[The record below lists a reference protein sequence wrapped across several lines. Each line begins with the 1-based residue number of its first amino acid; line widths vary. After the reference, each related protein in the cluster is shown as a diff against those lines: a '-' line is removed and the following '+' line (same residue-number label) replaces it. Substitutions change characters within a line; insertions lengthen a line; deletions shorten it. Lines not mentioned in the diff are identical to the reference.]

1 MQISANGIAIEVED
15 LGKPTGE
22 PLLLIMGLGM
32 QLTAWHRGLVQQMLD
47 QGFRVIRFDNRDVG
61 LSQNFDGLG
70 APNLALA
77 ALQRLAHWP
86 VRSAYSLSDMADDA
100 AGVLT
105 ALGLKSAHVCGAS
118 MGGMIAQQL
127 ALNHP
132 ERVRSLTLMMT
143 DSGARGL
150 PRPTLKVSAALL
162 ARPADPYDLDS
173 LVDHYYR
180 LFRLIGSPA
189 YPGPEAWLRQVCADA
204 VRRSNRPQGFA
215 RQLMAI
221 AADTGPGVPERTRA
235 HLFEAFQ
242 TSGRPGGSGLGLAIA
257 AELVR
262 AHGGDIHL
270 VEGTIGATFRIVI
283 PDRPVELLS
292 IRNERARA

>member
-77 ALQRLAHWP
+77 ALQRLARWP

-221 AADTGPGVPERTRA
+221 AADTGRA
-235 HLFEAFQ
+235 AQL
-242 TSGRPGGSGLGLAIA
+242 GRIKRPTLVLHGLADPLIPVA
-257 AELVR
+257 AAHDLAARIPGAQLEL
-262 AHGGDIHL
+262 I
-270 VEGTIGATFRIVI
+270 EGMGHDLPEPLWPRFVAAIQTVA
-283 PDRPVELLS
+283 
-292 IRNERARA
+292 ARAA

>member
-77 ALQRLAHWP
+77 ALQRLARWP

-132 ERVRSLTLMMT
+132 VRVRSLTLMMT

-221 AADTGPGVPERTRA
+221 AADTGRA
-235 HLFEAFQ
+235 AQL
-242 TSGRPGGSGLGLAIA
+242 GRIKRPTLVLHGLADPLIPVA
-257 AELVR
+257 AAHDLAARIPGAQLEL
-262 AHGGDIHL
+262 I
-270 VEGTIGATFRIVI
+270 EGMGHDLPEPLWPRFVAAIQTVA
-283 PDRPVELLS
+283 
-292 IRNERARA
+292 ARAA

>member
-47 QGFRVIRFDNRDVG
+47 QGFRVIRFDNRDIG

-77 ALQRLAHWP
+77 ALQRLARWP

-162 ARPADPYDLDS
+162 ARPADPYDIES

-189 YPGPEAWLRQVCADA
+189 YSGPEAWLRQVCADA

-221 AADTGPGVPERTRA
+221 AADTGRA
-235 HLFEAFQ
+235 AQL
-242 TSGRPGGSGLGLAIA
+242 GRIKRPTLVLHGLADPLIPVA
-257 AELVR
+257 A
-262 AHGGDIHL
+262 AHDLAARIPGAQLKLI
-270 VEGTIGATFRIVI
+270 EGMGHDLPEPLWPRFVAAIQAVA
-283 PDRPVELLS
+283 
-292 IRNERARA
+292 ARAA

>member
-15 LGKPTGE
+15 LGKPTDE

-70 APNLALA
+70 VPNLALA
-77 ALQRLAHWP
+77 ALQRLARWP

-221 AADTGPGVPERTRA
+221 AADTGRA
-235 HLFEAFQ
+235 AQL
-242 TSGRPGGSGLGLAIA
+242 GRIKRPTLVLHGLADPLIPVA
-257 AELVR
+257 AAHDLAARIPGAQLEL
-262 AHGGDIHL
+262 I
-270 VEGTIGATFRIVI
+270 EGMGHDLPEPLWPRFVAAIQTVA
-283 PDRPVELLS
+283 
-292 IRNERARA
+292 ARAV

>member
-15 LGKPTGE
+15 LGKRTDE

-32 QLTAWHRGLVQQMLD
+32 QLTAWHQGLVQKMLD

-77 ALQRLAHWP
+77 ALQRLARWP

-162 ARPADPYDLDS
+162 ARPADPYDQDS

-221 AADTGPGVPERTRA
+221 AADTGRA
-235 HLFEAFQ
+235 VQL
-242 TSGRPGGSGLGLAIA
+242 GRIKRPTLVLHGLADPLIPVA
-257 AELVR
+257 AAHDLAARIPGAQLEL
-262 AHGGDIHL
+262 I
-270 VEGTIGATFRIVI
+270 EGMGHDLPEPLWPRFVAAIQTVA
-283 PDRPVELLS
+283 
-292 IRNERARA
+292 ARAA

>member
-15 LGKPTGE
+15 LGKPTDE

-77 ALQRLAHWP
+77 ALQRLARWP

-127 ALNHP
+127 ALNYP

-221 AADTGPGVPERTRA
+221 AADTGRA
-235 HLFEAFQ
+235 AQL
-242 TSGRPGGSGLGLAIA
+242 GRIKRPTLVLHGLADPLIPVA
-257 AELVR
+257 AAHDLAARIPGAQLEL
-262 AHGGDIHL
+262 I
-270 VEGTIGATFRIVI
+270 EGMGHDLPEPLWPRFVAAIQTVA
-283 PDRPVELLS
+283 
-292 IRNERARA
+292 ARAV

>member
-77 ALQRLAHWP
+77 ALQRLARWP

-221 AADTGPGVPERTRA
+221 AADTGRA
-235 HLFEAFQ
+235 AQL
-242 TSGRPGGSGLGLAIA
+242 GRIKLPTLVLHGLADPLIPVA
-257 AELVR
+257 AAHDLAARIPGAQLEL
-262 AHGGDIHL
+262 I
-270 VEGTIGATFRIVI
+270 EGMGHDLPEPLWPRFVAAIQAVA
-283 PDRPVELLS
+283 
-292 IRNERARA
+292 ARAA

>member
-47 QGFRVIRFDNRDVG
+47 QGFRVIRFDNRDLG

-77 ALQRLAHWP
+77 ALQRLARWP

-118 MGGMIAQQL
+118 MGGMVAQQL

-189 YPGPEAWLRQVCADA
+189 YSGPEAWLRQVCADA

-221 AADTGPGVPERTRA
+221 AADTGRA
-235 HLFEAFQ
+235 AQL
-242 TSGRPGGSGLGLAIA
+242 GRIKRPTLVLHGLADPLIPVA
-257 AELVR
+257 AAHDLAARIPGAQLEL
-262 AHGGDIHL
+262 I
-270 VEGTIGATFRIVI
+270 EGMGHDLPEPLWPRFVAAIQAVA
-283 PDRPVELLS
+283 
-292 IRNERARA
+292 ARAA

>member
-77 ALQRLAHWP
+77 ALQRLARWP

-221 AADTGPGVPERTRA
+221 AADTGRA
-235 HLFEAFQ
+235 AQL
-242 TSGRPGGSGLGLAIA
+242 GRIKLPTLVLHGLADPLIPVA
-257 AELVR
+257 AAHDLAARIPGAQLEL
-262 AHGGDIHL
+262 I
-270 VEGTIGATFRIVI
+270 EGMGHDLPEPLWPRFVAAIQTVA
-283 PDRPVELLS
+283 
-292 IRNERARA
+292 ARAA

>member
-15 LGKPTGE
+15 LGKPTDE

-77 ALQRLAHWP
+77 ALQRLARWP

-127 ALNHP
+127 ALNYP

-221 AADTGPGVPERTRA
+221 AADTGRA
-235 HLFEAFQ
+235 AQL
-242 TSGRPGGSGLGLAIA
+242 GRIKLPTLVLHGLADPLIPVA
-257 AELVR
+257 AAHDLAARIPGAQLEL
-262 AHGGDIHL
+262 I
-270 VEGTIGATFRIVI
+270 EGMGHDLPEPLWPRFVAAIQTVA
-283 PDRPVELLS
+283 
-292 IRNERARA
+292 ARAV

>member
-47 QGFRVIRFDNRDVG
+47 QGFRVIRFDNRDIG

-77 ALQRLAHWP
+77 ALQRLARWP

-162 ARPADPYDLDS
+162 ARPADPYDQDS

-221 AADTGPGVPERTRA
+221 AADTGRA
-235 HLFEAFQ
+235 AQL
-242 TSGRPGGSGLGLAIA
+242 GRIKRPTLVLHGLADPLIPVA
-257 AELVR
+257 AAHDLAARIPGAQLEL
-262 AHGGDIHL
+262 I
-270 VEGTIGATFRIVI
+270 EGMGHDLPEPLWPRFVAAIQTVA
-283 PDRPVELLS
+283 
-292 IRNERARA
+292 ARAA

>member
-47 QGFRVIRFDNRDVG
+47 QGFRVIRFDNRDIG

-143 DSGARGL
+143 DGGARGL

-162 ARPADPYDLDS
+162 ARPADPYDQDS

-221 AADTGPGVPERTRA
+221 AADTGRA
-235 HLFEAFQ
+235 VQL
-242 TSGRPGGSGLGLAIA
+242 GRIKRPTLVLHGLADPLIPVA
-257 AELVR
+257 AAHDLAARIPGAQLEL
-262 AHGGDIHL
+262 I
-270 VEGTIGATFRIVI
+270 EGMGHDLPEPLWTRFVAAIQAVA
-283 PDRPVELLS
+283 
-292 IRNERARA
+292 ARAV

>member
-1 MQISANGIAIEVED
+1 
-15 LGKPTGE
+15 
-22 PLLLIMGLGM
+22 MGLGM
-32 QLTAWHRGLVQQMLD
+32 QLTAWHQGLVQQMLD

-70 APNLALA
+70 VPNLALA
-77 ALQRLAHWP
+77 ALQRLARWP
-86 VRSAYSLSDMADDA
+86 VRSAYSLSDMAEDA

-162 ARPADPYDLDS
+162 ARPADPDALDS

-215 RQLMAI
+215 RHLMAI
-221 AADTGPGVPERTRA
+221 AADTGRA
-235 HLFEAFQ
+235 AQL
-242 TSGRPGGSGLGLAIA
+242 GRISAPTLVLHGLADPLIPVA
-257 AELVR
+257 AAHDLAARIPGAQLEL
-262 AHGGDIHL
+262 I
-270 VEGTIGATFRIVI
+270 EGMGHDLPEPLWPRFVAAIQTVA
-283 PDRPVELLS
+283 
-292 IRNERARA
+292 ARAA

>member
-47 QGFRVIRFDNRDVG
+47 QGFRVIRFDNRDIG

-77 ALQRLAHWP
+77 VLQRLAHWP

-118 MGGMIAQQL
+118 MGGMVAQQL

-221 AADTGPGVPERTRA
+221 AADTGRA
-235 HLFEAFQ
+235 AQL
-242 TSGRPGGSGLGLAIA
+242 GRIKRPTLVLHGLADPLIPVA
-257 AELVR
+257 AAHDLAARIPGAQLEL
-262 AHGGDIHL
+262 I
-270 VEGTIGATFRIVI
+270 EGMGHDLPEPLWPRFVAAIQSVA
-283 PDRPVELLS
+283 
-292 IRNERARA
+292 ARAA

>member
-15 LGKPTGE
+15 LGKPTDE

-77 ALQRLAHWP
+77 ALQRLARWP

-162 ARPADPYDLDS
+162 ARPADPYDQDS

-221 AADTGPGVPERTRA
+221 AADTGRA
-235 HLFEAFQ
+235 VQL
-242 TSGRPGGSGLGLAIA
+242 GRIKRPTLVLHGLADPLIPVA
-257 AELVR
+257 AAHDLAARIPGAQLEL
-262 AHGGDIHL
+262 I
-270 VEGTIGATFRIVI
+270 EGMGHDLPEPLWPRFVAAIQAVA
-283 PDRPVELLS
+283 
-292 IRNERARA
+292 ARAV

>member
-15 LGKPTGE
+15 LGKRTGE

-32 QLTAWHRGLVQQMLD
+32 QLTAWHQGLVQQMLD

-77 ALQRLAHWP
+77 ALQRLARWP

-132 ERVRSLTLMMT
+132 ERARSLTLMMT

-204 VRRSNRPQGFA
+204 VRRSNRPQGFT

-221 AADTGPGVPERTRA
+221 AADTGRA
-235 HLFEAFQ
+235 AQL
-242 TSGRPGGSGLGLAIA
+242 GRIKLPTLVLHGLADPLIPVA
-257 AELVR
+257 AAHDLAARIPGAQLEL
-262 AHGGDIHL
+262 I
-270 VEGTIGATFRIVI
+270 EGMGHDLPQPLWPRFVAAIQTVA
-283 PDRPVELLS
+283 
-292 IRNERARA
+292 ARAA

>member
-77 ALQRLAHWP
+77 ALQRLARWP

-162 ARPADPYDLDS
+162 ARPADPYGLDS

-221 AADTGPGVPERTRA
+221 AADTGRA
-235 HLFEAFQ
+235 AQL
-242 TSGRPGGSGLGLAIA
+242 GRIKRPTLVLHGLADPLIPVA
-257 AELVR
+257 AAHDLAARIPGAQLEL
-262 AHGGDIHL
+262 I
-270 VEGTIGATFRIVI
+270 EGMGHDLPEPLWPRFVAAIQTVA
-283 PDRPVELLS
+283 
-292 IRNERARA
+292 ARAV

>member
-15 LGKPTGE
+15 LGKPTDE

-32 QLTAWHRGLVQQMLD
+32 QLTAWHQGLVQQMLD

-70 APNLALA
+70 VPNLALA
-77 ALQRLAHWP
+77 ALQRLARWP

-105 ALGLKSAHVCGAS
+105 ALGLKSVHVCGAS

-162 ARPADPYDLDS
+162 ARPADPDALDS

-221 AADTGPGVPERTRA
+221 AADTGRA
-235 HLFEAFQ
+235 AQL
-242 TSGRPGGSGLGLAIA
+242 GRIKLPTLVLHGLADPLIPVA
-257 AELVR
+257 AAHDLAARIPGAQLEL
-262 AHGGDIHL
+262 I
-270 VEGTIGATFRIVI
+270 EGMGHDLPEPLWPRFVAAIQTVA
-283 PDRPVELLS
+283 
-292 IRNERARA
+292 ARAA

>member
-77 ALQRLAHWP
+77 ALQRLARWP

-162 ARPADPYDLDS
+162 ARPADPYDQDS

-221 AADTGPGVPERTRA
+221 AADTGRA
-235 HLFEAFQ
+235 VQL
-242 TSGRPGGSGLGLAIA
+242 GRIKRPTLVLHGLADPLIPVA
-257 AELVR
+257 AAHDLAARIPGAQLEL
-262 AHGGDIHL
+262 I
-270 VEGTIGATFRIVI
+270 EGMGHDLPEPLWPRFVAAIQTVA
-283 PDRPVELLS
+283 
-292 IRNERARA
+292 ARAV

>member
-15 LGKPTGE
+15 LGKPTDE

-32 QLTAWHRGLVQQMLD
+32 QLTAWHQGLVQQMLD

-70 APNLALA
+70 VPNLALA
-77 ALQRLAHWP
+77 ALQRLARWP

-162 ARPADPYDLDS
+162 ARPADPYDQDS

-221 AADTGPGVPERTRA
+221 AADTGRA
-235 HLFEAFQ
+235 AQL
-242 TSGRPGGSGLGLAIA
+242 GRIKLPTLVLHGLADPLIPVA
-257 AELVR
+257 AAHDLAARIPGAQLEL
-262 AHGGDIHL
+262 I
-270 VEGTIGATFRIVI
+270 EGMGHDLPEPLWPRFVAAIQTVA
-283 PDRPVELLS
+283 
-292 IRNERARA
+292 ARAA

>member
-47 QGFRVIRFDNRDVG
+47 QGFRVIRFDNRDIG

-77 ALQRLAHWP
+77 ALQRLARWP

-105 ALGLKSAHVCGAS
+105 ALDLKSAHVCGAS

-221 AADTGPGVPERTRA
+221 AADTGRA
-235 HLFEAFQ
+235 AQL
-242 TSGRPGGSGLGLAIA
+242 GRIKRPTLVLHGLADPLIPVA
-257 AELVR
+257 AAHDLAARIPGAQLEL
-262 AHGGDIHL
+262 I
-270 VEGTIGATFRIVI
+270 EGMGHDLPEPLWPRFVAAIQAVA
-283 PDRPVELLS
+283 
-292 IRNERARA
+292 ARAA

>member
-70 APNLALA
+70 VPNLALA
-77 ALQRLAHWP
+77 ALQRLARWP

-132 ERVRSLTLMMT
+132 VRVRSLTLMMT

-221 AADTGPGVPERTRA
+221 AADTGRA
-235 HLFEAFQ
+235 VQL
-242 TSGRPGGSGLGLAIA
+242 GRIKRPTLVLHGLADPLIPVA
-257 AELVR
+257 AAHDLAARIPGAQLEL
-262 AHGGDIHL
+262 I
-270 VEGTIGATFRIVI
+270 EGMGHDLPEPLWPRFVAAIQTVA
-283 PDRPVELLS
+283 
-292 IRNERARA
+292 ARAA

>member
-47 QGFRVIRFDNRDVG
+47 QGFRVIRFDNRDIG

-118 MGGMIAQQL
+118 MGGMVAQQL

-221 AADTGPGVPERTRA
+221 AADTGRA
-235 HLFEAFQ
+235 VQL
-242 TSGRPGGSGLGLAIA
+242 GRIKLPALVLHGLADPLIPVA
-257 AELVR
+257 AAHDLAARIPGAQLEL
-262 AHGGDIHL
+262 I
-270 VEGTIGATFRIVI
+270 EGMGHDLPEPLWPRFVAAIQTVA
-283 PDRPVELLS
+283 
-292 IRNERARA
+292 ARAA

>member
-32 QLTAWHRGLVQQMLD
+32 QLTAWHQGLVQQMLD

-77 ALQRLAHWP
+77 ALQRLARWP

-118 MGGMIAQQL
+118 MGGIIAAGL
-127 ALNHP
+127 AMEWDVP
-132 ERVRSLTLMMT
+132 ELTERMREVFVTRNPLDDFTFPLIALVRGKKAS
-143 DSGARGL
+143 
-150 PRPTLKVSAALL
+150 ALL
-162 ARPADPYDLDS
+162 QKHFGEADLQLSDLPS
-173 LVDHYYR
+173 LCHLPLLRHLQFFAYLQIQLHTLHYED
-180 LFRLIGSPA
+180 L
-189 YPGPEAWLRQVCADA
+189 CA
-204 VRRSNRPQGFA
+204 PQY
-215 RQLMAI
+215 
-221 AADTGPGVPERTRA
+221 AACNMEHA
-235 HLFEAFQ
+235 
-242 TSGRPGGSGLGLAIA
+242 S
-257 AELVR
+257 
-262 AHGGDIHL
+262 
-270 VEGTIGATFRIVI
+270 
-283 PDRPVELLS
+283 
-292 IRNERARA
+292 

>member
-77 ALQRLAHWP
+77 ALQRLARWP

-204 VRRSNRPQGFA
+204 VRRSNRPQGFT

-221 AADTGPGVPERTRA
+221 AADTGRA
-235 HLFEAFQ
+235 AQL
-242 TSGRPGGSGLGLAIA
+242 GRIKRPTLVLHGLADPLIPVA
-257 AELVR
+257 AAHDLAARIPGAQLEL
-262 AHGGDIHL
+262 I
-270 VEGTIGATFRIVI
+270 EGMGHDLPEPLWPRFVAAIQAVA
-283 PDRPVELLS
+283 
-292 IRNERARA
+292 ARAA

>member
-77 ALQRLAHWP
+77 ALQRLARWP

-118 MGGMIAQQL
+118 MGGMVAQQL

-221 AADTGPGVPERTRA
+221 AADTGRA
-235 HLFEAFQ
+235 AQL
-242 TSGRPGGSGLGLAIA
+242 GRIKRPTLVLHGLADPLIPVA
-257 AELVR
+257 AAHDLAARIPGAQLEL
-262 AHGGDIHL
+262 I
-270 VEGTIGATFRIVI
+270 EGMGHDLPEPLWPRFVAAIQAVA
-283 PDRPVELLS
+283 
-292 IRNERARA
+292 ARAA

>member
-77 ALQRLAHWP
+77 ALQRLARWP

-221 AADTGPGVPERTRA
+221 AADTGRA
-235 HLFEAFQ
+235 AQL
-242 TSGRPGGSGLGLAIA
+242 GRIKRPTLVLHGLADPLIPVA
-257 AELVR
+257 AAHDLAARIPGAQLEL
-262 AHGGDIHL
+262 I
-270 VEGTIGATFRIVI
+270 EGMGHDLPEPLWPRFVAAIQAVA
-283 PDRPVELLS
+283 
-292 IRNERARA
+292 ARAA

>member
-77 ALQRLAHWP
+77 ALQRLARWP

-132 ERVRSLTLMMT
+132 VRVRSLTLMMT

-221 AADTGPGVPERTRA
+221 AADTGRA
-235 HLFEAFQ
+235 AQL
-242 TSGRPGGSGLGLAIA
+242 GRIKLPTLVLHGLADPLIPVA
-257 AELVR
+257 AAHDLAARIPGAQLEL
-262 AHGGDIHL
+262 I
-270 VEGTIGATFRIVI
+270 EGMGHDLPEPLWPRFVAAIQTVA
-283 PDRPVELLS
+283 
-292 IRNERARA
+292 ARAA

>member
-77 ALQRLAHWP
+77 ALQRLARWP

-118 MGGMIAQQL
+118 MGGMVAQQL

-221 AADTGPGVPERTRA
+221 AADTGRA
-235 HLFEAFQ
+235 AQL
-242 TSGRPGGSGLGLAIA
+242 GRIKLPTLVLHGLADPLIPVA
-257 AELVR
+257 AAHDLAARIPGAQLEL
-262 AHGGDIHL
+262 I
-270 VEGTIGATFRIVI
+270 EGMGHDLPEPLWPRFVAAIQAVA
-283 PDRPVELLS
+283 
-292 IRNERARA
+292 ARAA

>member
-15 LGKPTGE
+15 LGKPTDE

-32 QLTAWHRGLVQQMLD
+32 QLTAWHQGLVQQMLD

-70 APNLALA
+70 VPNLALA
-77 ALQRLAHWP
+77 ALQRLARWP

-162 ARPADPYDLDS
+162 ARPADPDALDS

-215 RQLMAI
+215 RHLMAI
-221 AADTGPGVPERTRA
+221 AADTGRA
-235 HLFEAFQ
+235 AQL
-242 TSGRPGGSGLGLAIA
+242 GRIKLPTLVLHGLADPLIPVA
-257 AELVR
+257 AAHDLAARIPGAQLEL
-262 AHGGDIHL
+262 I
-270 VEGTIGATFRIVI
+270 EGMGHDLPEPLWPRFVAAIQTVA
-283 PDRPVELLS
+283 
-292 IRNERARA
+292 ARAA

>member
-1 MQISANGIAIEVED
+1 MQISANGIVIEVED

-77 ALQRLAHWP
+77 ALQRLARWP

-118 MGGMIAQQL
+118 MGGMVAQQL

-221 AADTGPGVPERTRA
+221 AADTGRA
-235 HLFEAFQ
+235 AQL
-242 TSGRPGGSGLGLAIA
+242 GRIKLPTLVLHGLADPLIPVA
-257 AELVR
+257 AAHDLAARIPGAQLEL
-262 AHGGDIHL
+262 I
-270 VEGTIGATFRIVI
+270 EGMGHDLPEPLWPRFVAAIQTVA
-283 PDRPVELLS
+283 
-292 IRNERARA
+292 ARAA

>member
-15 LGKPTGE
+15 LGKPTDE

-32 QLTAWHRGLVQQMLD
+32 QLTAWHQGLVQQMLD
-47 QGFRVIRFDNRDVG
+47 QGFRVIRFDNRDIG

-77 ALQRLAHWP
+77 ALQRLARWP

-162 ARPADPYDLDS
+162 ARPADPYDQDS

-221 AADTGPGVPERTRA
+221 AADTGRA
-235 HLFEAFQ
+235 AQL
-242 TSGRPGGSGLGLAIA
+242 GRIKLPTLVLHGLADPLIPVA
-257 AELVR
+257 AAHDLAARIPGAQLEL
-262 AHGGDIHL
+262 I
-270 VEGTIGATFRIVI
+270 EGMGHDLPEPLWPRFVAAIQTVA
-283 PDRPVELLS
+283 
-292 IRNERARA
+292 ARAA

>member
-1 MQISANGIAIEVED
+1 MQISANGIVIEVED

-77 ALQRLAHWP
+77 ALQRLARWP

-118 MGGMIAQQL
+118 MGGMVAQQL

-221 AADTGPGVPERTRA
+221 AADTGRA
-235 HLFEAFQ
+235 AQL
-242 TSGRPGGSGLGLAIA
+242 GRIKRPTLVLHGLADPLIPVA
-257 AELVR
+257 AAHDLAARIPGAQLEL
-262 AHGGDIHL
+262 I
-270 VEGTIGATFRIVI
+270 EGMGHDLPEPLWPRFVAAIQTVA
-283 PDRPVELLS
+283 
-292 IRNERARA
+292 ARAA

>member
-15 LGKPTGE
+15 LGKPTDE

-70 APNLALA
+70 VPNLALA

-162 ARPADPYDLDS
+162 ARPADPYDQDS

-221 AADTGPGVPERTRA
+221 AADTGRA
-235 HLFEAFQ
+235 AQL
-242 TSGRPGGSGLGLAIA
+242 GRIKLPTLVLHGLADPLIPVA
-257 AELVR
+257 AAHDLAARIPGAQLEL
-262 AHGGDIHL
+262 I
-270 VEGTIGATFRIVI
+270 EGMGHDLPEPLWPRFVAAIQTVA
-283 PDRPVELLS
+283 
-292 IRNERARA
+292 ARAA

>member
-70 APNLALA
+70 VPNLALA
-77 ALQRLAHWP
+77 ALQRLARWP

-132 ERVRSLTLMMT
+132 VRVRSLTLMMT

-221 AADTGPGVPERTRA
+221 AADTGRA
-235 HLFEAFQ
+235 VQL
-242 TSGRPGGSGLGLAIA
+242 GRLKRPTLVLHGLADPLIPVA
-257 AELVR
+257 AAHDLAARIPGAQLEL
-262 AHGGDIHL
+262 I
-270 VEGTIGATFRIVI
+270 EGMGHDLPEPLWPRFVAAIQTVA
-283 PDRPVELLS
+283 
-292 IRNERARA
+292 ARAA

>member
-70 APNLALA
+70 VPNLALA
-77 ALQRLAHWP
+77 ALQRLARWP
-86 VRSAYSLSDMADDA
+86 VRSAYSLSDMTDDA

-162 ARPADPYDLDS
+162 ARPADPYDIES

-221 AADTGPGVPERTRA
+221 AADTGRA
-235 HLFEAFQ
+235 VQL
-242 TSGRPGGSGLGLAIA
+242 GRIKRPTLVLHGLADPLIPVA
-257 AELVR
+257 AAHDLAARIPGAQLEL
-262 AHGGDIHL
+262 I
-270 VEGTIGATFRIVI
+270 EGMGHDLPEPLWPRFVAAIQAVA
-283 PDRPVELLS
+283 
-292 IRNERARA
+292 ARAV

>member
-70 APNLALA
+70 VPNLALA
-77 ALQRLAHWP
+77 ALQRLARWP

-221 AADTGPGVPERTRA
+221 AADTGRA
-235 HLFEAFQ
+235 AQL
-242 TSGRPGGSGLGLAIA
+242 GRIKLPTLVLHGLADPLIPVA
-257 AELVR
+257 AAHDLAARILGAQLEL
-262 AHGGDIHL
+262 I
-270 VEGTIGATFRIVI
+270 EGMGHDLPEPLWPRFVAAIQTVA
-283 PDRPVELLS
+283 
-292 IRNERARA
+292 ARAV

>member
-1 MQISANGIAIEVED
+1 
-15 LGKPTGE
+15 
-22 PLLLIMGLGM
+22 
-32 QLTAWHRGLVQQMLD
+32 MLD

-77 ALQRLAHWP
+77 ALQRLARWP

-118 MGGMIAQQL
+118 MGGMVAQQL

-221 AADTGPGVPERTRA
+221 AADTGRA
-235 HLFEAFQ
+235 AQL
-242 TSGRPGGSGLGLAIA
+242 GRIKRPTLVLHGLADPLIPVA
-257 AELVR
+257 AAHDLAARIPGAQLEL
-262 AHGGDIHL
+262 I
-270 VEGTIGATFRIVI
+270 EGMGHDLPEPLWPRFVAAIQTVA
-283 PDRPVELLS
+283 
-292 IRNERARA
+292 ARAA

>member
-15 LGKPTGE
+15 LGKPTDE

-32 QLTAWHRGLVQQMLD
+32 QLTAWHQGLVQQMLD

-70 APNLALA
+70 VPNLALA
-77 ALQRLAHWP
+77 ALQRLARWP
-86 VRSAYSLSDMADDA
+86 VRSAYSLSDMAEDA

-162 ARPADPYDLDS
+162 ARPADPDALDS

-215 RQLMAI
+215 RHLMAI
-221 AADTGPGVPERTRA
+221 AADTGRA
-235 HLFEAFQ
+235 AQL
-242 TSGRPGGSGLGLAIA
+242 GRISAPTLVLHGLADPLIPVA
-257 AELVR
+257 AAHDLAARIPGAQLEL
-262 AHGGDIHL
+262 I
-270 VEGTIGATFRIVI
+270 EGMGHDLPEPLWPRFVAAIQTVA
-283 PDRPVELLS
+283 
-292 IRNERARA
+292 ARAA

>member
-1 MQISANGIAIEVED
+1 MQISANGIAIAVED

-77 ALQRLAHWP
+77 ALQRLARWP

-118 MGGMIAQQL
+118 MGGMVAQQL

-221 AADTGPGVPERTRA
+221 AADTGRA
-235 HLFEAFQ
+235 AQL
-242 TSGRPGGSGLGLAIA
+242 GRIKRPTLVLHGLADPLIPVA
-257 AELVR
+257 AAHDLAARIPGAQLEL
-262 AHGGDIHL
+262 I
-270 VEGTIGATFRIVI
+270 EGMGHDLPEPLWPRFVAAIQTVA
-283 PDRPVELLS
+283 
-292 IRNERARA
+292 ARAA